1 MNFTEK
7 RQPVVLA
14 SAVKDMLT
22 GETLA
27 GEVTLEKYEARIAVK
42 AKE

>member
-1 MNFTEK
+1 
-7 RQPVVLA
+7 
-14 SAVKDMLT
+14 MLT

-42 AKE
+42 AKD